1 MSIGSHL
8 RWDGMVDK
16 KEIEHLGDL
25 VKVEL
30 KEPEKYIKQVE
41 QILNYFDNLDKVDF
55 HSDDILRTEVTSEN
69 LRDDVHEPYVDSLIE
84 HLKKDQNNFI
94 RAPKMV

>member
-1 MSIGSHL
+1 
-8 RWDGMVDK
+8 MVER

-30 KEPEKYIKQVE
+30 KDPEKYIKQVE
-41 QILNYFDNLDKVDF
+41 QILHYFDRLDTVEF
-55 HSDDILRTEVTSEN
+55 NSDDTLRKEVDAEN
-69 LRDDVHEPYVDSLIE
+69 LRDDKHEPYGTSLID

>member
-1 MSIGSHL
+1 
-8 RWDGMVDK
+8 MVER

-25 VKVEL
+25 VKVDL
-30 KEPEKYIKQVE
+30 SEPEKYIRQVE
-41 QILNYFDNLDKVDF
+41 QILNYFDRLDKVEF
-55 HSDDILRTEVTSEN
+55 SSDDTLRTQITTDG
-69 LRDDVHEPYVDSLIE
+69 LRDDVYEPYGDSLIK

>member
-1 MSIGSHL
+1 
-8 RWDGMVDK
+8 MVAR

-30 KEPEKYIKQVE
+30 KEPERYVKQVE
-41 QILNYFDNLDKVDF
+41 QILNYFNRLDEVEFDSEKILRSEITVNALREDKDEPF
-55 HSDDILRTEVTSEN
+55 VSDDK
-69 LRDDVHEPYVDSLIE
+69 PLIE
-84 HLKKDQNNFI
+84 KLKKDQNNFI

>member
-1 MSIGSHL
+1 
-8 RWDGMVDK
+8 MVER

-30 KEPEKYIKQVE
+30 SEPEKYIKQVE
-41 QILNYFDNLDKVDF
+41 QILNYFDRLDKVEFNSNDT
-55 HSDDILRTEVTSEN
+55 LRREVPEEN
-69 LRDDVHEPYVDSLIE
+69 LRDDKHEPYATPLIE

>member
-1 MSIGSHL
+1 MIE
-8 RWDGMVDK
+8 R

-41 QILNYFDNLDKVDF
+41 QILNYFERLDKVEFNFDKTLK
-55 HSDDILRTEVTSEN
+55 SEIQVKALRE
-69 LRDDVHEPYVDSLIE
+69 DKHESCEFDGKPLINS
-84 HLKKDQNNFI
+84 LKKDQNNFI
-94 RAPKMV
+94 RAPKMI